1 MKDTA
6 DVYSEREVIEEEL
19 VYGALRRERLWQR
32 IGLFGIVFGT
42 LGCLAAALV
51 AVLDVDPS
59 PVVVPYDPETGFALP
74 EASVGATSVTAN
86 QAIIEAEVYRYV
98 TDREVYNQLDNDLR
112 IRSVLRRSDGAAEAT
127 LRQIWNSA
135 NEAYPPKVYGPNSRL
150 EVEILS
156 INRIGS
162 NRATVRLRKRLT
174 SINGV
179 QAGLFTATLLFEFR
193 PEERRSIDEVW
204 TNPFG
209 FTVTEYAIRS
219 DRLEE

>member
-1 MKDTA
+1 MDEDTA
-6 DVYSEREVIEEEL
+6 IIEEEL

-32 IGLFGIVFGT
+32 LGLLGLIFGI
-42 LGCLAAALV
+42 LGSMSAAAV
-51 AVLDVDPS
+51 AILDVDPP

-74 EASVGATSVTAN
+74 EASVGATTVTEN
-86 QAIIEAEVYRYV
+86 RAIIEAEVFRYV
-98 TDREVYNQLDNDLR
+98 TDREIYNQIDNDLR
-112 IRSVLRRSDGAAEAT
+112 IRSVLRRSDGAAQAS

-135 NEAYPPKVYGPNSRL
+135 NADYPPTVYGPNARL
-150 EVEILS
+150 DVEILS
-156 INRIGS
+156 INRIGA

-174 SINGV
+174 SIQGV

-209 FTVTEYAIRS
+209 FTVVEYSIRS
-219 DRLEE
+219 DRLEN